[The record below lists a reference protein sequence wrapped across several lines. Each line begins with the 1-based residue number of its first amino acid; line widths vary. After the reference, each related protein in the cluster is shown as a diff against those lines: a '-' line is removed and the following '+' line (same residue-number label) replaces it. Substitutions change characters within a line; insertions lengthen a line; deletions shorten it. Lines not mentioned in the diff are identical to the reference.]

1 MIDHIDSSPKFTIM
15 SNNEIWNKIKL
26 EKKTKIVKNNNNNLI
41 LKSRFSQD
49 KNNIKIK

>member
-1 MIDHIDSSPKFTIM
+1 MIDHIDSSPKFIIM

-26 EKKTKIVKNNNNNLI
+26 KKTKIVKNNNNKLI